1 MPNHTLAKRDVTIK
15 HPNAESADVKSY
27 DSVAMQLSRFND
39 LEEEAIQSGD
49 WNGYNAKGGREK
61 HQILRDKV
69 KQTQTIDAN
78 SRDIRADAGED
89 NQYQKAEFQQT
100 KGKIPNS
107 KLDDTHKGTSMRDK
121 IVNNRDITEALS
133 KELSEIRY
141 LIEYM
146 DNNKKQK
153 L

>member
-1 MPNHTLAKRDVTIK
+1 MPNHTLAKKDVTIK
-15 HPNAESADVKSY
+15 HPDAESPDVKSY

-39 LEEEAIQSGD
+39 LEEKAIQSGD
-49 WNGYNAKGGREK
+49 WNQYNTKGGREK
-61 HQILRDKV
+61 HQVLRDKV
-69 KQTQTIDAN
+69 KHTQTIDN
-78 SRDIRADAGED
+78 NTRKIQADAGNS

-100 KGKIPNS
+100 NGKLANS
-107 KLDDTHKGTSMRDK
+107 KLDKSHNGTSMRDK
-121 IVNNRDITEALS
+121 IVDNKDITEGLS

>member
-1 MPNHTLAKRDVTIK
+1 MPNHTLAKKDVTIK
-15 HPNAESADVKSY
+15 QPNAESPDVKSY

-39 LEEEAIQSGD
+39 LEEKAIQSGD
-49 WNGYNAKGGREK
+49 WNEYNTKGGREK
-61 HQILRDKV
+61 HQTLRDKV

-78 SRDIRADAGED
+78 SRDIRADAGEN
-89 NQYQKAEFQQT
+89 NQHQKAEFQQT
-100 KGKIPNS
+100 NGKISNS
-107 KLDDTHKGTSMRDK
+107 KLDTTHNGTSMRDK
-121 IVNNRDITEALS
+121 IVNNRDITEGLS

>member
-1 MPNHTLAKRDVTIK
+1 MPNHTLAKKDVTIK
-15 HPNAESADVKSY
+15 HPNAESPELKSY

-39 LEEEAIQSGD
+39 LEETAIQSGD
-49 WNGYNAKGGREK
+49 WNEYNTKGGREK
-61 HQILRDKV
+61 HQRLRDKV
-69 KQTQTIDAN
+69 KHTQTIDN
-78 SRDIRADAGED
+78 NTRKIQSDAGNS

-100 KGKIPNS
+100 NGKLANS
-107 KLDDTHKGTSMRDK
+107 KLDKSHNGTSMRDK
-121 IVNNRDITEALS
+121 IVDNKDITEGLS

>member
-1 MPNHTLAKRDVTIK
+1 MPNHTLAKKDIVVK
-15 HPNAESADVKSY
+15 HPDASQPVVKSY
-27 DSVAMQLSRFND
+27 DSTAMQLSRFND
-39 LEEEAIQSGD
+39 LEEKAKQSGNWD
-49 WNGYNAKGGREK
+49 EYNTKVGREK

-69 KQTQTIDAN
+69 KHSQTIDSN
-78 SRDIRADAGED
+78 SKDIRADAGES

-100 KGKIPNS
+100 NGKIANS
-107 KLDDTHKGTSMRDK
+107 KLDNTHKGTSMRDK

-153 L
+153 I

>member
-1 MPNHTLAKRDVTIK
+1 MPNHTLAKKDVAVK
-15 HPNAESADVKSY
+15 HPDAEKPVVKSY
-27 DSVAMQLSRFND
+27 DSAAMQLSRFND
-39 LEEEAIQSGD
+39 MEEQAKQSGNWD
-49 WNGYNAKGGREK
+49 EYNLKVGREK
-61 HQILRDKV
+61 HQALRDKV
-69 KQTQTIDAN
+69 KHTQTIDAN
-78 SRDIRADAGED
+78 SKKIQADAGND

-100 KGKIPNS
+100 NGKLANS
-107 KLDDTHKGTSMRDK
+107 KLDKTHKGTSMNDK
-121 IVNNRDITEALS
+121 ILNNRDITEALY